1 MACER
6 CDQLL
11 KAYKERMGLYAT
23 AERNIRGLPGQD
35 FQLALKDLVRLH
47 QACMDANAAVT
58 AHWRKD
64 HQGAK
69 P

>member
-1 MACER
+1 
-6 CDQLL
+6 
-11 KAYKERMGLYAT
+11 MGLYTT

-35 FQLALKDLVRLH
+35 FQLALKDLARLH

-64 HQGAK
+64 HQGPKA
-69 P
+69 